1 MPPANVL
8 PVMFGRS
15 KYLFSYIFFLFFKI
29 FSTASESENDCTLW
43 FNLLT
48 DQTTIIKLKTVS
60 ESNRNLTW
68 IEQKNS
74 FKMRMHNNRSSS
86 LNIPVTAAAAA
97 AFLTTSMMMMMMMM
111 MLLVLMLSSSSSSSS
126 SSIFVSGAVVEYNMA
141 LVQRLGQKPIVGGID
156 SGLSP
161 DW

>member
-1 MPPANVL
+1 
-8 PVMFGRS
+8 
-15 KYLFSYIFFLFFKI
+15 
-29 FSTASESENDCTLW
+29 
-43 FNLLT
+43 
-48 DQTTIIKLKTVS
+48 
-60 ESNRNLTW
+60 
-68 IEQKNS
+68 
-74 FKMRMHNNRSSS
+74 MRMHNNRSSS

-111 MLLVLMLSSSSSSSS
+111 LVLMLSSSSSSSS

>member
-1 MPPANVL
+1 
-8 PVMFGRS
+8 
-15 KYLFSYIFFLFFKI
+15 
-29 FSTASESENDCTLW
+29 
-43 FNLLT
+43 
-48 DQTTIIKLKTVS
+48 
-60 ESNRNLTW
+60 
-68 IEQKNS
+68 
-74 FKMRMHNNRSSS
+74 MRMHNNRSSS

-97 AFLTTSMMMMMMMM
+97 AFLTTSMMMM
-111 MLLVLMLSSSSSSSS
+111 LVLMLSSSSSSSS

>member
-1 MPPANVL
+1 
-8 PVMFGRS
+8 
-15 KYLFSYIFFLFFKI
+15 
-29 FSTASESENDCTLW
+29 
-43 FNLLT
+43 
-48 DQTTIIKLKTVS
+48 
-60 ESNRNLTW
+60 
-68 IEQKNS
+68 
-74 FKMRMHNNRSSS
+74 MRMHNNRSSS

-97 AFLTTSMMMMMMMM
+97 AFLTTSMMMMMMM

-141 LVQRLGQKPIVGGID
+141 LVQRLGQKPIVEGID

>member
-1 MPPANVL
+1 
-8 PVMFGRS
+8 
-15 KYLFSYIFFLFFKI
+15 
-29 FSTASESENDCTLW
+29 
-43 FNLLT
+43 
-48 DQTTIIKLKTVS
+48 
-60 ESNRNLTW
+60 
-68 IEQKNS
+68 
-74 FKMRMHNNRSSS
+74 MRMHNNRSSS

-97 AFLTTSMMMMMMMM
+97 AFLTTSMMMMMMM

-141 LVQRLGQKPIVGGID
+141 LVQRLGQKPIAGGTD

>member
-1 MPPANVL
+1 
-8 PVMFGRS
+8 
-15 KYLFSYIFFLFFKI
+15 
-29 FSTASESENDCTLW
+29 
-43 FNLLT
+43 
-48 DQTTIIKLKTVS
+48 
-60 ESNRNLTW
+60 
-68 IEQKNS
+68 
-74 FKMRMHNNRSSS
+74 MRMHNNRSSS

-141 LVQRLGQKPIVGGID
+141 LVQRLGQKPIVEGID

>member
-1 MPPANVL
+1 
-8 PVMFGRS
+8 
-15 KYLFSYIFFLFFKI
+15 
-29 FSTASESENDCTLW
+29 
-43 FNLLT
+43 
-48 DQTTIIKLKTVS
+48 
-60 ESNRNLTW
+60 
-68 IEQKNS
+68 
-74 FKMRMHNNRSSS
+74 MHNNRSSS

-97 AFLTTSMMMMMMMM
+97 AFLTTSMMMMMMM

-141 LVQRLGQKPIVGGID
+141 LVQRLGQKPIVEGID

>member
-1 MPPANVL
+1 
-8 PVMFGRS
+8 
-15 KYLFSYIFFLFFKI
+15 
-29 FSTASESENDCTLW
+29 
-43 FNLLT
+43 
-48 DQTTIIKLKTVS
+48 
-60 ESNRNLTW
+60 
-68 IEQKNS
+68 
-74 FKMRMHNNRSSS
+74 MRMHNNRSSS

-97 AFLTTSMMMMMMMM
+97 AFLTTSMMMMMKL

-141 LVQRLGQKPIVGGID
+141 LVQRLGQKPIVEGID

>member
-1 MPPANVL
+1 
-8 PVMFGRS
+8 
-15 KYLFSYIFFLFFKI
+15 
-29 FSTASESENDCTLW
+29 
-43 FNLLT
+43 
-48 DQTTIIKLKTVS
+48 
-60 ESNRNLTW
+60 
-68 IEQKNS
+68 
-74 FKMRMHNNRSSS
+74 MRMHNNRSSS

-97 AFLTTSMMMMMMMM
+97 AFLTTSMMMMMM

-141 LVQRLGQKPIVGGID
+141 LVQRLGQKPIVEGID

>member
-1 MPPANVL
+1 
-8 PVMFGRS
+8 
-15 KYLFSYIFFLFFKI
+15 
-29 FSTASESENDCTLW
+29 
-43 FNLLT
+43 
-48 DQTTIIKLKTVS
+48 
-60 ESNRNLTW
+60 
-68 IEQKNS
+68 
-74 FKMRMHNNRSSS
+74 MHNNRSSS

-141 LVQRLGQKPIVGGID
+141 LVQRLGQKPIVEGID

>member
-1 MPPANVL
+1 
-8 PVMFGRS
+8 
-15 KYLFSYIFFLFFKI
+15 
-29 FSTASESENDCTLW
+29 
-43 FNLLT
+43 
-48 DQTTIIKLKTVS
+48 
-60 ESNRNLTW
+60 
-68 IEQKNS
+68 
-74 FKMRMHNNRSSS
+74 MRMHNNRSSS

-111 MLLVLMLSSSSSSSS
+111 LVLMLSSSSSSSS

-141 LVQRLGQKPIVGGID
+141 LVQRLGQKPIVEGID

>member
-1 MPPANVL
+1 
-8 PVMFGRS
+8 
-15 KYLFSYIFFLFFKI
+15 
-29 FSTASESENDCTLW
+29 
-43 FNLLT
+43 
-48 DQTTIIKLKTVS
+48 
-60 ESNRNLTW
+60 
-68 IEQKNS
+68 
-74 FKMRMHNNRSSS
+74 MRMHNNRSSS

-111 MLLVLMLSSSSSSSS
+111 MLVLMLSSSSSSSS

-141 LVQRLGQKPIVGGID
+141 LVQRLGQKPIVEGID

>member
-1 MPPANVL
+1 
-8 PVMFGRS
+8 
-15 KYLFSYIFFLFFKI
+15 
-29 FSTASESENDCTLW
+29 
-43 FNLLT
+43 
-48 DQTTIIKLKTVS
+48 
-60 ESNRNLTW
+60 
-68 IEQKNS
+68 
-74 FKMRMHNNRSSS
+74 MHNNRSSS